1 MASNPLQK
9 YFRQPKIFIS
19 LPSQGIYNLS
29 GAIEGDVNKL
39 AVYGMTGMDEIILK
53 TADALLSGESTARVV
68 RSCCPE
74 IADPWDIS
82 MLDMDLILTAIR
94 IATYG
99 NELDSTRLCNNCG
112 AENTYSI
119 NLSEI
124 IEFYSQCFYNNN
136 VKVGDL
142 TVTIRPLTYKQS
154 SDFSVKNF
162 ELQQRLAQINVLQDE
177 VERRDSSKKLLES
190 LSAMRYEI
198 FSATIESV
206 AIGTTVVTDRQ
217 HIQEWLSN
225 ADKDVTDAIN
235 KHIEKVKLAW
245 TPPPQTTVCESCQH
259 QEDVFIELDQSNFF
273 VGA

>member
-19 LPSQGIYNLS
+19 LPSKGIYNLS
-29 GAIEGDVNKL
+29 GAIEGDVTKL
-39 AVYGMTGMDEIILK
+39 SVYGMTGMDEIILK
-53 TADALLSGESTARVV
+53 TADALLSGESTARVIK
-68 RSCCPE
+68 SCCPE

-82 MLDMDLILTAIR
+82 MLDIDLILTAIR

-99 NELDSTRLCNNCG
+99 NELDSTRTCSNCG

-119 NLSEI
+119 NLSDI
-124 IEFYSQCFYNNN
+124 IEFYSQCYYNNN

-154 SDFSVKNF
+154 SEFAVRNF
-162 ELQQRLAQINVLQDE
+162 ELQQRLVQINSLQNE
-177 VERRDSSKKLLES
+177 IERKDASKQLLEL
-190 LSAMRYEI
+190 LSAMRHEI

-206 AIGTTVVTDRQ
+206 AIGGTVVTDRQ
-217 HIQEWLSN
+217 HINEWLSN
-225 ADKDVTDAIN
+225 TDKDITDAIN
-235 KHIEKVKLAW
+235 KHIEKVKQAW
-245 TPPPQTTVCESCQH
+245 APPPKTTVCESCQH